1 MTLSKDLQSRMD
13 AIIDEIRQMPS
24 LVVAFSGGVD
34 STLVAAL
41 AYRALGDQAL
51 AVTAVS
57 ETLGALELE
66 EAKHIAAEIGIR
78 HELIEFSELSDADFR
93 ANTSA
98 RCFYCQSMRF
108 EQLRAMARVHGC
120 DVVASGSNESDLG
133 DHRPGLKA
141 MAQQQ
146 VYQPLLTHHVTKPE
160 VRAMAQALGLSA
172 WNKPAKACLSSRIP
186 YGIEVTAK
194 RLRRV
199 EAAEDALTSMGF
211 VQFRVRDHAGH
222 ARVEIDPQ
230 EQPRALAAETLKA
243 ISRSVR
249 AAGFERVSLD
259 LVGYRAGSLNP
270 VSVARG

>member
-1 MTLSKDLQSRMD
+1 MTPSQDLQSRMD
-13 AIIDEIRQMPS
+13 AILDEMRAMPS

-41 AYRALGDQAL
+41 AHRALGARAL

-57 ETLGALELE
+57 ETLGSAELE
-66 EAKHIAAEIGIR
+66 EAKQLAAEIGIR
-78 HELIEFSELSDADFR
+78 HELIEFSELSDEDFR

-108 EQLRAMARVHGC
+108 EQLRAMARAHGC

-141 MAQQQ
+141 MEQQQ

-186 YGIEVTAK
+186 YGIEVTAG

-199 EAAEDALTSMGF
+199 EAAEEVLTELGF

-222 ARVEIDPQ
+222 ARVEIDPT
-230 EQPRALAAETLKA
+230 EQAAALGASTLRAIAQG
-243 ISRSVR
+243 VR
-249 AAGFERVSLD
+249 EAGFERVSLD
-259 LVGYRAGSLNP
+259 LVGYRSGSLNP
-270 VSVARG
+270 VAATAG